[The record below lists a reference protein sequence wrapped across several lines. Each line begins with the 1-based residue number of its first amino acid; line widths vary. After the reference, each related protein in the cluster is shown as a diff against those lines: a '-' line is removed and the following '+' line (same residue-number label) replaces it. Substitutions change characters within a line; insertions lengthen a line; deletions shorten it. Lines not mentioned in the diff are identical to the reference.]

1 MADIQLPKRL
11 GEGFAGND
19 RFSNNEIGMNHILNQ
34 VAGILTAVKAIGT
47 DAGVTDI
54 TTLKAALAA
63 LDGLL
68 QSEDSKV

>member
-1 MADIQLPKRL
+1 
-11 GEGFAGND
+11 
-19 RFSNNEIGMNHILNQ
+19 MNHILNQ